1 MLIANQAAEALTGY
15 SHEELHALSI
25 EALVPHAA
33 SVQHS
38 AHRRRFMGEPAPR
51 RPMSTSLEIT
61 LLRKDGTELPVD
73 ISLSLIELDD
83 NDAVVAAARD
93 VSEQRAIQ
101 RALQEHRRLLVIAN
115 ERDRVA
121 NKIRANTI
129 HRVFGIGLSLQAAS
143 LGTDDPGM

>member
-1 MLIANQAAEALTGY
+1 
-15 SHEELHALSI
+15 
-25 EALVPHAA
+25 
-33 SVQHS
+33 
-38 AHRRRFMGEPAPR
+38 
-51 RPMSTSLEIT
+51 MSTSLEIT

-73 ISLSLIELDD
+73 ISLSRIELDD

-121 NKIRANTI
+121 TRFAPTSST
-129 HRVFGIGLSLQAAS
+129 GSLAS
-143 LGTDDPGM
+143 V